1 MLVNICSPR
10 LKVLALINL
19 HTRRLRVV
27 LFYTYLLSII
37 SAITQECY
45 LFFRSKGISNMSQE
59 SKPIGLVTQHLYA
72 DDRPP

>member
-1 MLVNICSPR
+1 MLVDICSPR

-19 HTRRLRVV
+19 HTRRLLAV
-27 LFYTYLLSII
+27 LFYTFVLSII

-45 LFFRSKGISNMSQE
+45 LFSRSQGISNMSKD

-72 DDRPP
+72 DHYPP